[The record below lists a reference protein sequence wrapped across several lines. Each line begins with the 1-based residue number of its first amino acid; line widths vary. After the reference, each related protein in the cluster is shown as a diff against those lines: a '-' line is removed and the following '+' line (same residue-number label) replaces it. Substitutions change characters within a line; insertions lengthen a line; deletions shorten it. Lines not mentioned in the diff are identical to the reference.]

1 MTSRTRDEPLATD
14 RRTFLGA
21 ATLAGAAMTIAQTG
35 LGVPTA
41 QAQQASRGSSGGA
54 PALQIHMR
62 TIPSSQEAIPALG
75 LGTFLVFDALPGAKR
90 DNLREVMKA
99 HIDAGV
105 RVIDT
110 SPLYGSAQF
119 TVGHFAAALGVTDQI
134 FIANKVWVTGD
145 FLGDESQAR
154 KSLELSQ
161 RLLWR
166 ERIDAMHVHSLVNVD
181 LILPY
186 LRAWKKEGLIRYTA
200 ISHFENPYHD
210 AIVSW
215 VDRGNLDIVQIN
227 YSIFNRD
234 AERRI
239 LPAARDKGVAVFTNM
254 PFEKARLF
262 QVVEGRLV
270 PNFARDFAQNWAQFF
285 IKWVMAHPAVTCVL
299 AGTSDPLHAAENVG
313 ALTGPLPD
321 EAMRQR
327 MVRYME
333 SLPGFDRI
341 ASVAWYPGKDKQYQ
355 GLIRRAQGA
364 LRQRLS

>member
-1 MTSRTRDEPLATD
+1 MTSRTRDEPFVAD

-21 ATLAGAAMTIAQTG
+21 ATAAGAAMTIAQSA
-35 LGVPTA
+35 LGTA
-41 QAQQASRGSSGGA
+41 DAQTASGARPGSTQGQ
-54 PALQIHMR
+54 PIIMR

-90 DNLREVMKA
+90 DNLRDVLKT

-105 RVIDT
+105 RVVDT

-119 TVGHFAAALGVTDQI
+119 TLGHYAAALGIADQI
-134 FIANKVWVTGD
+134 FVANKVWATGD
-145 FLGDESQAR
+145 FLGDEGQAR
-154 KSLELSQ
+154 RSLELSQ
-161 RLLWR
+161 RLMWR
-166 ERIDAMHVHSLVNVD
+166 EKIDAMHVHSLVNVD
-181 LILPY
+181 LLLPY
-186 LRAWKKEGLIRYTA
+186 LRAWKKEGLIRYTV

-210 AIVSW
+210 AVASW

-239 LPAARDKGVAVFTNM
+239 FPAARDKGVAVFTNM

-262 QVVEGRLV
+262 QVVQGRPL
-270 PNFARDFAQNWAQFF
+270 PDFARDFAQTWAQFF

-299 AGTSDPLHAAENVG
+299 AGTSNPQHAADNVG

-327 MVRYME
+327 MVRHME
-333 SLPGFDRI
+333 TIPGFDRI
-341 ASVAWYPGKDKQYQ
+341 ASVSWYPGKDQQYQ
-355 GLIRRAQGA
+355 GMIRRAQGA